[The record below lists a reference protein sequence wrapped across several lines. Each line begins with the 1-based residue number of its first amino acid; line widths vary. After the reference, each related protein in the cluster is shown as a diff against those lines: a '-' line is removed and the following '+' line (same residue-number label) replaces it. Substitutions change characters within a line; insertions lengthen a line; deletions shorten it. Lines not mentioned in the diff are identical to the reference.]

1 MNISLERTGV
11 LILQE
16 NSGVTHGL
24 GYIQIDVGVRA
35 VCISLLAHADWEPFS
50 DQSGVRERSCF

>member
-16 NSGVTHGL
+16 NSDVTHRL

-35 VCISLLAHADWEPFS
+35 VCISLLSHADWEPFS
-50 DQSGVRERSCF
+50 GQSGVRERSCF

>member
-16 NSGVTHGL
+16 NSDVTHRL
-24 GYIQIDVGVRA
+24 VYFQIDVGVRA
-35 VCISLLAHADWEPFS
+35 VCISLLSHADWEPFS
-50 DQSGVRERSCF
+50 GQSGVRERSCF

>member
-1 MNISLERTGV
+1 M
-11 LILQE
+11 
-16 NSGVTHGL
+16 THGL